1 MAREDGINVVLQ
13 VGDGTTVEGFT
24 TLGGQ
29 ISTTLSRAKAAV
41 DTSDK
46 GSADARSVDGKRSA
60 TVTCTGNAVWP
71 ATADLDRLE
80 AIYNATGITIN
91 CRLIREASGTYYE
104 GAFNITQFDIQGDD
118 GSATQYSLTLVN
130 TDGLTKTTV

>member
-1 MAREDGINVVLQ
+1 MPREDGINVLLQ

-24 TLGGQ
+24 TVPGQ

-41 DTSDK
+41 DSSDK
-46 GSADARSVDGKRSA
+46 SAADAGNIAGKRSA

-80 AIYNATGITIN
+80 AVYNTNATIN
-91 CRLIREASGTYYE
+91 CRLIREAGGTYYA
-104 GAFNITQFDIQGDD
+104 GAFVITQLDIQGDD
-118 GSATQYSLTLVN
+118 GSATQYSLTLVA
-130 TDGLTKTTV
+130 DGPLTKT